1 MKEQITEWLDKALTL
16 DWAHTEEVWLLDHGV
31 KILIIIVCAW
41 LLNRILRKI
50 IKDSVHFAVIT
61 DSSETEI
68 GKKKRE
74 DTLVRIFTGAVKIS
88 IIAIASIMIL
98 SEVGLEIGPILAGA
112 GIVGLAVGFGG
123 QYLIKDLFSGL
134 FIILE
139 NQYRVG
145 DVVNFDGTGGVVEDI
160 SLRKTT
166 LRDLDGTVHHISHGS
181 INRVANLTK
190 TFSRVNFNIRVS
202 YSSDLEHVIAVVNR
216 TGIELAEDPNWK
228 EFVIKAPQFLRV
240 DDFADSAIIIK
251 ILGDTQP
258 IKQWDV
264 TGELRKRLKIA
275 FDKEG
280 IEIPFPQV
288 VVHSAKDSSK
298 DSD

>member
-1 MKEQITEWLDKALTL
+1 MKEQITKWSDKALTL

-134 FIILE
+134 FMILE